1 MATGCGKDLN
11 RTRFGTLGHA
21 GQVTD
26 DAAGALRKGQ
36 LDRQVQLL
44 DDVVEASGNLKD
56 GYLTY
61 RACSDP
67 SPRCRLW
74 MGSWLRWELSR
85 DVGRVTGR
93 ERDDSVVEI
102 CVMVLS
108 AGRLV
113 LHDGLDSVVLER
125 KDTGHRGSGVARKQV
140 VTTKVWSGRNVRDA
154 TPRRLAN
161 PKFDSTAAELRTE
174 QSPDHQR

>member
-56 GYLTY
+56 GYLTDS
-61 RACSDP
+61 ACSEP
-67 SPRCRLW
+67 SLRCRLW
-74 MGSWLRWELSR
+74 TSS
-85 DVGRVTGR
+85 
-93 ERDDSVVEI
+93 
-102 CVMVLS
+102 
-108 AGRLV
+108 
-113 LHDGLDSVVLER
+113 
-125 KDTGHRGSGVARKQV
+125 
-140 VTTKVWSGRNVRDA
+140 
-154 TPRRLAN
+154 
-161 PKFDSTAAELRTE
+161 
-174 QSPDHQR
+174 